1 MLCWMG
7 KGYPKFMTDYP
18 DWQTFPNA
26 MGVNLF
32 PAVSQ
37 ILAPGDHPTAV
48 IPVTSYSSLSVVI
61 LPSAG
66 AGRLTVSHWAD
77 AAGTVSAETDVFRF
91 RPGAALVMR
100 TPLRSAYV
108 SLKIHASGAV
118 NLVAS
123 TWATLL
129 ASTSNGIS
137 FPITGQQAGVD
148 NTVLAGGATDQWR
161 LPAVVAGN
169 AMLAFLP
176 GNTLGVVTVEVF
188 VTDELDVEMYE
199 VMFPSAPKALFMQPL
214 QLPGEITIVQVVN
227 TDGANAHS
235 YGVSLIC
242 PPQ

>member
-1 MLCWMG
+1 M
-7 KGYPKFMTDYP
+7 PDYP

-32 PAVSQ
+32 TAVASN
-37 ILAPGDHPTAV
+37 LAPGPHPTAV

-61 LPSAG
+61 LPTAG
-66 AGRLTVSHWAD
+66 AAKLTVSHWAD
-77 AAGTVSAETDVFRF
+77 AAGTVSTDTDTFRF

-100 TPLRSAYV
+100 CPLRSAYV
-108 SLKIHASGAV
+108 SLTITVAGAV

-129 ASTSNGIS
+129 ASPSSGVS

-148 NTVLAGGATDQWR
+148 DTTLAAGATDQWR

-199 VMFPSAPKALFMQPL
+199 VMFPVAPKAWFMQPL

-227 TDGANAHS
+227 TDVANAHS